1 MSEIIKLIGA
11 NVIAGFVILIILSL
25 NMRMSDSANQLY
37 QDTFN
42 QRNAITSAQI
52 LEYDFYKIGYNVTG
66 NKIIQADSSIIKYL
80 SDVDNNGTVD
90 TVTYYTGSKTAL
102 TSTANPNDMELF
114 RKLNQTINSISIVT
128 RFYLSYF
135 DSANTNLPYA
145 TLTNQSS
152 RDKIR
157 TIQVLVKTELPDS
170 TGNLYSPVDWR
181 KKIRPKNLF

>member
-52 LEYDFYKIGYNVTG
+52 LEYDFYKMGYGVTG
-66 NKIIQADSSIIKYL
+66 NKILQADSSVIKYL

-114 RKLNQTINSISIVT
+114 RKLNQTISSISIVT
-128 RFYLSYF
+128 RFNLSYF
-135 DSANTNLPYA
+135 DSSNANLSYA
-145 TLTNQSS
+145 SLTSQLT
-152 RDKIR
+152 RAKIR

-181 KKIRPKNLF
+181 KRIRPRNLF